1 MLDDRLALALAVIF
15 KSCGDALLGRAM
27 TEKQP
32 LSPWRALLEIS
43 QNPRLFAG
51 VLVTALHFC
60 LYAYC
65 LQRVPVTLANPLTAS
80 TILIGSLYAQWGLGE
95 RINRRRWA
103 GIVLVTTGATLVG
116 LSG

>member
-15 KSCGDALLGRAM
+15 KSCGDALLGRAL
-27 TEKQP
+27 TEKRA
-32 LSPWRALLEIS
+32 LSPWQALREILR
-43 QNPRLFAG
+43 NRRLFLG
-51 VLVTALHFC
+51 VLVTAVHFC

-65 LQRVPVTLANPLTAS
+65 LQRIPVTLANPMTAS

-95 RINRRRWA
+95 RVNRRRWT
-103 GIVLVTTGATLVG
+103 GILLVTTGATLVG